1 MSELKLRGVNY
12 SRFSGQL
19 QVHWQL
25 LCVENIEQ
33 SNKNNSVTKKY
44 LMTDTSEINW
54 VYLAITV
61 SLLWN
66 KAEQKSSFLR
76 GLKKTT
82 IKNWVMSAYIPG
94 WSSLKIIW
102 QFDLDLELTLSL
114 NKQYLSCEQQWKR
127 KMK

>member
-54 VYLAITV
+54 ADLAITV
-61 SLLWN
+61 SLLCN
-66 KAEQKSSFLR
+66 KAEQNSNFLR
-76 GLKKTT
+76 GLTKKH
-82 IKNWVMSAYIPG
+82 I
-94 WSSLKIIW
+94 LKIG
-102 QFDLDLELTLSL
+102 
-114 NKQYLSCEQQWKR
+114 
-127 KMK
+127 

>member
-76 GLKKTT
+76 GLKK
-82 IKNWVMSAYIPG
+82 K
-94 WSSLKIIW
+94 L
-102 QFDLDLELTLSL
+102 
-114 NKQYLSCEQQWKR
+114 
-127 KMK
+127 